1 MAQSKRKDLS
11 VAEKL
16 KVIDALTQK
25 KTQMEVAK
33 EFGISQTQVS
43 RISGKRDEIRQKA
56 KENTN
61 ITRKRQR
68 TGKSADV
75 ETALLRRFEQMRAKG
90 APVNGPL
97 LKEKAESLAE
107 SLGVPGFE
115 ASNGWLY
122 RWKER
127 HNLSYK
133 KMHGESAD
141 ADLKS
146 AEKWLSDVLPNLIQD
161 WSPEDIYNCDETG
174 LFYRALPDGTYAL
187 KGEKVAGGK
196 KCKQRLTVLL

>member
-61 ITRKRQR
+61 ISRKRQR

-75 ETALLRRFEQMRAKG
+75 ETALL
-90 APVNGPL
+90 
-97 LKEKAESLAE
+97 
-107 SLGVPGFE
+107 
-115 ASNGWLY
+115 
-122 RWKER
+122 
-127 HNLSYK
+127 
-133 KMHGESAD
+133 
-141 ADLKS
+141 
-146 AEKWLSDVLPNLIQD
+146 
-161 WSPEDIYNCDETG
+161 
-174 LFYRALPDGTYAL
+174 
-187 KGEKVAGGK
+187 
-196 KCKQRLTVLL
+196 